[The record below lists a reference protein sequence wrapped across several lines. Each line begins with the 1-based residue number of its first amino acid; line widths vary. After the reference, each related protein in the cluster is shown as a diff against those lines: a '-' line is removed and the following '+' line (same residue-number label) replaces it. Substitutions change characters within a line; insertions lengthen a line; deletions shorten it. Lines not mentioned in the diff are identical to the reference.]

1 MNLWNAHT
9 FNLGSQGNIYT
20 QTVIKL
26 INGSCKLLV
35 AALSRKVSCFDL
47 SMTHSARPCGCVV
60 RKDMFS
66 YQLVIVLPPHKNVFQ
81 YKDIYEILWKP
92 VSLGDL
98 IEF

>member
-60 RKDMFS
+60 RKDLFS
-66 YQLVIVLPPHKNVFQ
+66 YQLVIFLVLGIFT
-81 YKDIYEILWKP
+81 
-92 VSLGDL
+92 SGDFPSVQFPKRQL
-98 IEF
+98 PKG